1 MPELL
6 ISNGV
11 SAGTVFL
18 LAGESTVIGRSEECE
33 LVINDPWISSRHCLI
48 EGRCDELW
56 AVDLGSR
63 NGTYVDGRR
72 IHEAA
77 LREGSR
83 LAFGAT
89 EGVVRTP
96 EPSAGHDIPENATAV
111 RFLDD
116 VKQVV
121 GRRGGADPATGPR
134 EPELPARR
142 QLAVLHALGRALA
155 SAAGLDESLGRIL
168 RAVAEAVGA
177 ERSALLLMD
186 STGAAVLR
194 AHQPAEMPP
203 RLSHTIISAAT
214 RTRAGLLVVDAQQD
228 GRFSSSQSVFV
239 QGIRSC
245 LCVPIWAENRTLGA
259 LVLDRSHVE
268 PFTQED
274 LDLVAVAAYQ
284 AALAIERGR
293 LLEHAREID
302 TQRRKLLRH
311 FSPDVA
317 AAILSQ
323 QRGDEDPLAVSIRE
337 DVTVLF
343 SDVQGFT
350 ALTERLSALDLARLL
365 REYFHEMTV
374 ALFEERGTLDK
385 FVGDGIMAVFGAPV
399 PDPEGPLRA
408 VRCARRMLE
417 RLAGLNAR
425 LPADRQIAIRIGINT
440 GRVVAGSFG
449 SPERMEF
456 TVLGDTVN
464 VASRLE
470 SISEPGAVYVGRST
484 YERTRGRFAYRA
496 LGPRA
501 VKGRAAPVEVF
512 RLEGEA

>member
-1 MPELL
+1 MAELL
-6 ISNGV
+6 ISNGS

-18 LAGESTVIGRSEECE
+18 LARESTVIGRSEECG
-33 LVINDPWISSRHCLI
+33 LVIHDPWISSRHCLV
-48 EGRCDELW
+48 EDRCDELW

-63 NGTYVDGRR
+63 NGTYLDGRR
-72 IHEAA
+72 IHEAP

-83 LAFGAT
+83 LSFGAT
-89 EGVVRTP
+89 ESVLRAVKAPADRG
-96 EPSAGHDIPENATAV
+96 IPENATAV

-116 VKQVV
+116 VQRVV
-121 GRRGGADPATGPR
+121 GRRGGADLLAGPGQA
-134 EPELPARR
+134 ELPARR
-142 QLAVLHALGRALA
+142 QLAVLHDIGRALA
-155 SAAGLDESLGRIL
+155 NAAGLDDGLGRIL
-168 RAVAEAVGA
+168 GAVAAAVRA

-186 STGAAVLR
+186 ATGTAVLR
-194 AHQPAEMPP
+194 AHEPVEMPP
-203 RLSHTIISAAT
+203 RISHAVISVAT
-214 RTRAGLLVVDAQQD
+214 RARAGFLVVDAQQD

-259 LVLDRSHVE
+259 LVLDRSHVD
-268 PFTQED
+268 PFTRED
-274 LDLVAVAAYQ
+274 LELVTVAAYQ
-284 AALAIERGR
+284 AALAIERAR

-323 QRGDEDPLAVSIRE
+323 QNADEDPLEVTLRE

-343 SDVQGFT
+343 SDVKGFT
-350 ALTERLSALDLARLL
+350 ALTERLSALELARLL

-385 FVGDGIMAVFGAPV
+385 FVGDGLMAVFGAPV
-399 PDPEGPLRA
+399 PDPEGPVRA
-408 VRCARRMLE
+408 VRSACRMLE

-425 LPADRQIAIRIGINT
+425 HPPDRQIAIRIGINT

-470 SISEPGAVYVGRST
+470 SIAEPGAVYVGRST
-484 YERTRGRFAYRA
+484 YERTRAHFTYRA
-496 LGPRA
+496 LGPRE
-501 VKGRAAPVEVF
+501 VKGRAGPVEVF